1 MNPLISI
8 IVPVYNAENTIGRCV
23 DSILNQTFRDW
34 ELLLVDDGSI
44 DHSDMICDQYA
55 AKDRRIKI
63 FHKENGG
70 VSSARNI
77 GLKYAKGEW
86 ITFVDADDYLNV
98 ESLCD
103 MIKCSENADL
113 VMSSIKI
120 CGYQERVVKLDNSFA
135 NNEYEIG
142 ILLTLLNGYM
152 GLTVPFAKLLKLS
165 IINKYKIRFDNRF
178 SSGEDTLFV
187 YQYLY
192 HIKKIRCIDT
202 ISYNYFLSNGLSHTM
217 LPLNTIDEI
226 LQEIIKALNNLHV
239 KFNFNIK
246 RRYYDSIEYFVTK
259 YDFTDKDIKSFYHDF
274 LCISKRKYFK
284 DMIKDKIYIRKGV
297 KRKFLDKLFMCRLY
311 GIIILWTFKIK
322 KIYL

>member
-192 HIKKIRCIDT
+192 HIKK
-202 ISYNYFLSNGLSHTM
+202 Y
-217 LPLNTIDEI
+217 
-226 LQEIIKALNNLHV
+226 V
-239 KFNFNIK
+239 
-246 RRYYDSIEYFVTK
+246 V
-259 YDFTDKDIKSFYHDF
+259 
-274 LCISKRKYFK
+274 
-284 DMIKDKIYIRKGV
+284 
-297 KRKFLDKLFMCRLY
+297 
-311 GIIILWTFKIK
+311 
-322 KIYL
+322 